1 MANSAAKDPSP
12 GENGR
17 RRRLSAAERRAQI
30 VEAAQAVFLEQGL
43 TGART
48 RDITE
53 RAGITEPFFY
63 RFFASKEEI
72 YDEAV
77 LRPLH
82 ELIVG
87 LKERAERLA
96 VEPDGQGRQG
106 LEEVNAVLLEFMQ
119 QAAPFLAVVLF
130 AELRK
135 GKAFYQGEIYRQ
147 LRDCIVNLLNQLSAG
162 KMAAF
167 DPDIV
172 FDTMFGLH
180 LGVAI
185 DHMLRGRT
193 LDVAQTARDVT
204 AIHAFGVSG

>member
-1 MANSAAKDPSP
+1 MQPP
-12 GENGR
+12 G
-17 RRRLSAAERRAQI
+17 RRRLSADERRAQI
-30 VEAAQAVFLEQGL
+30 VAAAREVFLEHGM

-63 RFFASKEEI
+63 RFFSSKEEI

-82 ELIVG
+82 ELVVG
-87 LKERAERLA
+87 LKERTEALA
-96 VEPDGQGRQG
+96 VASEGQGRRG
-106 LEEVNAVLLEFMQ
+106 LEAVNAVLLEFMQ
-119 QAAPFLAVVLF
+119 QAAPFLAVVIF
-130 AELRK
+130 AELKK
-135 GKAFYQGEIYRQ
+135 GKAFYQAEIYHE
-147 LRDCIVNLLNQLSAG
+147 LRDAIVDVLNRLSAG
-162 KMAAF
+162 RMAEF

-180 LGVAI
+180 LGVAV
-185 DHMLRGRT
+185 DHMMRGRH

-204 AIHAFGVSG
+204 AIHAFGVEA

>member
-1 MANSAAKDPSP
+1 MAKPADTTAPTV
-12 GENGR
+12 EHTR
-17 RRRLSAAERRAQI
+17 RRRLSASERRAQI
-30 VEAAQAVFLEQGL
+30 VAAAQSVFLEQGL
-43 TGART
+43 IGART

-82 ELIVG
+82 ELLVG
-87 LKERAERLA
+87 LKERTEALA
-96 VEPDGQGRQG
+96 VEPGEGRRG
-106 LEEVNAVLLEFMQ
+106 LEAVNAVLLEFMQ

-130 AELRK
+130 AELKK

-147 LRDCIVNLLNQLSAG
+147 LRDAIVDVLNRLSAG
-162 KMAAF
+162 RMAAF

-185 DHMLRGRT
+185 DHMMRGRR

-204 AIHAFGVSG
+204 AIHAFGVEG

>member
-1 MANSAAKDPSP
+1 MAKPADTTAATV
-12 GENGR
+12 ERVR
-17 RRRLSAAERRAQI
+17 RPRLSADERRAQI
-30 VEAAQAVFLEQGL
+30 IQAAQEVFLEQGL
-43 TGART
+43 TAART

-77 LRPLH
+77 LQPLH
-82 ELIVG
+82 NLIVG
-87 LKERAERLA
+87 LKERTAGFGDESDWR
-96 VEPDGQGRQG
+96 GRPG
-106 LEEVNAVLLEFMQ
+106 LEAVNAVLLEFMD

-130 AELRK
+130 SELKK
-135 GKAFYQGEIYRQ
+135 GKAFYQGEIYHQ
-147 LRDCIVNLLNQLSAG
+147 LRDAIVDVLNRLSAG
-162 KMAAF
+162 RMAAF

-185 DHMLRGRT
+185 DHMMRGRR

-204 AIHAFGVSG
+204 AIHAFGVEA

>member
-1 MANSAAKDPSP
+1 MANPAEKDPFP

>member
-1 MANSAAKDPSP
+1 MAESKALEPS

-30 VEAAQAVFLEQGL
+30 VEAAQEVFLEQGL

-96 VEPDGQGRQG
+96 VEPDGQGRRG
-106 LEEVNAVLLEFMQ
+106 LEAVNAVLLEFMQ

-147 LRDCIVNLLNQLSAG
+147 LRDCIVHLLNQLSAG

-204 AIHAFGVSG
+204 AIHAFGVSS

>member
-1 MANSAAKDPSP
+1 MAKSAEKDPSP

-30 VEAAQAVFLEQGL
+30 VEAAQEVFLEQGM

-82 ELIVG
+82 DLIVG
-87 LKERAERLA
+87 LKERAESLA
-96 VEPDGQGRQG
+96 VEPDGQGRRG
-106 LEEVNAVLLEFMQ
+106 LEAVNAVLLEFMQ

-147 LRDCIVNLLNQLSAG
+147 LRDCIVDLLNQLSAG